1 MRLFDQDDER
11 MDIGRWG
18 ALILAAPGCLLAVM
32 SAGALTLA
40 PFDRHPWWPHQRTNL
55 AETAGVRDEAEIIN
69 LIRQGHDPN
78 AKYPLQPGVIFD
90 FPISLTPLEVAV
102 AVGDALMA
110 ERLLTN
116 GAVLDA
122 AKWGLLRC
130 VAERDDVSSV
140 LERYRPP
147 DAELNCDGVT
157 PPWAQDVER

>member
-1 MRLFDQDDER
+1 
-11 MDIGRWG
+11 MDIAKLGS
-18 ALILAAPGCLLAVM
+18 LVLAAPGVLLAVV

-40 PFDRHPWWPHQRTNL
+40 PLGRHPWWPHQQTNL
-55 AETAGVRDEAEIIN
+55 AETAGVRDEAEVIN
-69 LIRQGHDPN
+69 LIRQGQDPN
-78 AKYPLQPGVIFD
+78 ARYPLQPGVIFE

-116 GAVLDA
+116 GAVLSA
-122 AKWGLLRC
+122 AEWRTLRC

-147 DAELNCDGVT
+147 GAEMDCDGVT